1 VFKLVTK
8 FSLCLIIL
16 LLISCNHE
24 SMESEFFDW
33 ETFDYDKLYNYS
45 LEDQFKIFIYG
56 NQTIHPSM
64 TDLAIPI
71 AKRGKPAL
79 DYVLNQI
86 RESNDDLDYRDSIV
100 IFWAMEKGGYYSV
113 CSDTP
118 ALKEIKANEN
128 KIKFLGWRKVYHNKL
143 QNLCVERQSDG

>member
-1 VFKLVTK
+1 MLKLVTK

-16 LLISCNHE
+16 LLISCDHE

-33 ETFDYDKLYNYS
+33 ESYDYDKLYNYS
-45 LEDQFKIFIYG
+45 LEDQFKIFLYG

-64 TDLAIPI
+64 TGLAVPI

-86 RESNDDLDYRDSIV
+86 RESNNDLDFRDSLE
-100 IFWAMEKGGYYSV
+100 IFRAMEKGGYYSV
-113 CSDTP
+113 CNDSP

-128 KIKFLGWRKVYHNKL
+128 KIKDLDWREIYHNML
-143 QNLCVERQSDG
+143 QNLCVGKQSDG

>member
-1 VFKLVTK
+1 MLKLVTK

-45 LEDQFKIFIYG
+45 LEDQFKIFLYG
-56 NQTIHPSM
+56 NQKIHPSM
-64 TDLAIPI
+64 TGLAIPI

-86 RESNDDLDYRDSIV
+86 RESNNDLDFRDSLE
-100 IFWAMEKGGYYSV
+100 IFRAMEKGGYYSV
-113 CSDTP
+113 CSDSP

-128 KIKFLGWRKVYHNKL
+128 KIKHLGWREIYHNML

>member
-1 VFKLVTK
+1 MLKLVTK

-16 LLISCNHE
+16 LLISCDHE

-33 ETFDYDKLYNYS
+33 DSYDYDKLYNYS
-45 LEDQFKIFIYG
+45 LEDQFKIFLYG

-64 TDLAIPI
+64 KSLAIPI

-86 RESNDDLDYRDSIV
+86 RESNNDLDFRDSIQ
-100 IFWAMEKGGYYSV
+100 IFRAMEKGGYYSV
-113 CSDTP
+113 CSDSP

-128 KIKFLGWRKVYHNKL
+128 KIKDLEWREIYHNML
-143 QNLCVERQSDG
+143 QNLCVGKQSDG